1 MAWGVTKS
9 DRIVPLKGDYPTT
22 AALIKTGEADWRA
35 AAEAPG
41 ALARSLVEILSP
53 ITAPARILCQG
64 ANYRQHM
71 IESGLDPDGKSL
83 QYVFRKVG
91 LLDQ

>member
-1 MAWGVTKS
+1 MAVNLIRYALDGRVAWAVAKS

-53 ITAPARILCQG
+53 ITAPARILRQG
-64 ANYRQHM
+64 AN
-71 IESGLDPDGKSL
+71 
-83 QYVFRKVG
+83 
-91 LLDQ
+91 